1 VEAAPAAEVAP
12 VVEAAAT
19 AEAAP
24 AGAQAGPDP
33 DWQTLRAGRVIGAL
47 ERWLIFTLVLH
58 AQYSLVGLVL
68 TAKSIAR
75 FRQLEE
81 ASFAEYYLLGTLYS
95 LVIALFFGL
104 GLRAMLP

>member
-1 VEAAPAAEVAP
+1 LRQWWSLRLRRRRP
-12 VVEAAAT
+12 
-19 AEAAP
+19 AP

-81 ASFAEYYLLGTLYS
+81 ASFAEYYLLWTLYS